1 MECLHNNAG
10 RLLRAYSRAVL
21 LLPFVACNSLPPP
34 NDPLPARSLG
44 VTKGPEL
51 VFDQPVEAVMPALAG
66 AVATGRNGR
75 VGGELVF
82 WSYQLQDGSDVLF
95 LACAEL
101 EGVDCAART
110 QLVCPAGKPTT
121 LQTGS
126 ISGEVREL
134 QCRAIA
140 QVAPGE
146 LRPNCLDEEIS
157 SPLFLG
163 LVSCP

>member
-1 MECLHNNAG
+1 MECLRNNNARSSFATG
-10 RLLRAYSRAVL
+10 AILAALAS
-21 LLPFVACNSLPPP
+21 VACSTLPPLK
-34 NDPLPARSLG
+34 DPLPERSMG

-51 VFDQPVEAVMPALAG
+51 VFDQPVDAVMPALAG
-66 AVATGRNGR
+66 AVPTGNNGR

-82 WSYQLQDGSDVLF
+82 WSYRLQDDSDVLF
-95 LACAEL
+95 VACAEL
-101 EGVDCAART
+101 EGVDCAARA
-110 QLVCPAGKPTT
+110 QLVCPEGKPAF
-121 LQTGS
+121 LQTSS

-134 QCRAIA
+134 QCRAVA

-146 LRPNCLDEEIS
+146 LRPNCLEDEIV